1 MNWQKN
7 PPKNPLLN
15 DDFRKFNCDDCCFTS
30 ANKKDY
36 ERHLKTKKHEK
47 MTKCIA
53 KILPMNELPSYICKN
68 CNKCYQDA
76 SGLWKHNKKC
86 KIIEEREPSVISEQ
100 PTFSNDLLVT
110 LINQNTELQKQIF
123 ELAKNQNVVN
133 NMHMNSH
140 NTTNNHFNLN
150 LFLNETCKDALNITD
165 FLQSIQLQVKD
176 FEATG
181 KLGYV
186 EGISRIIINGLKTMD
201 VHKRPIHCTDVK
213 RETVYIKDNNF
224 WEKENEEKMRLKKAV
239 SHVAQMNLS
248 QLRQWQKEN
257 PNHVNINTKENEDFL
272 HLSMVALGGQSEKE
286 DEKYMDQILKKVFKE
301 IVIDKTI

>member
-1 MNWQKN
+1 
-7 PPKNPLLN
+7 
-15 DDFRKFNCDDCCFTS
+15 
-30 ANKKDY
+30 
-36 ERHLKTKKHEK
+36 
-47 MTKCIA
+47 
-53 KILPMNELPSYICKN
+53 
-68 CNKCYQDA
+68 
-76 SGLWKHNKKC
+76 
-86 KIIEEREPSVISEQ
+86 
-100 PTFSNDLLVT
+100 
-110 LINQNTELQKQIF
+110 
-123 ELAKNQNVVN
+123 
-133 NMHMNSH
+133 
-140 NTTNNHFNLN
+140 